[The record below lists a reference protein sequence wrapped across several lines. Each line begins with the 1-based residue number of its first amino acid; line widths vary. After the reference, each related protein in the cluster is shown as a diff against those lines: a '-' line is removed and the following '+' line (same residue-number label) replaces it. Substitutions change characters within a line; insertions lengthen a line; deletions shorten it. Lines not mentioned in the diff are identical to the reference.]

1 VSTRHPGLLFGST
14 ALSLESQ
21 TVKGVFM
28 SIATLSNEGR
38 LLDSLRQLEMNSMQ
52 FVRIGNAFNF
62 PISSALL
69 SLAFNGKRE
78 LTLWTAQHCLEL
90 AAELIQLKEFY
101 KAQGINLNWGLTEA
115 DAESVATV
123 LVRRRADLAGQEV
136 DAAKETQ

>member
-1 VSTRHPGLLFGST
+1 
-14 ALSLESQ
+14 
-21 TVKGVFM
+21 M

-38 LLDSLRQLEMNSMQ
+38 LLDSLRQLEMNSQQ
-52 FVRIGNAFNF
+52 FIRIGNVFDF

-78 LTLWTAQHCLEL
+78 LTTWTAQHCLEL

-115 DAESVATV
+115 DAESIATL
-123 LVRRRADLAGQEV
+123 LVRRRAELAGQEV
-136 DAAKETQ
+136 DAANAASVK

>member
-1 VSTRHPGLLFGST
+1 
-14 ALSLESQ
+14 
-21 TVKGVFM
+21 M

-38 LLDSLRQLEMNSMQ
+38 LLDSLRKLGMHSQQ
-52 FVRIGNAFNF
+52 FIRIGNVFDF

-78 LTLWTAQHCLEL
+78 LTVFTAKVCLEL

-115 DAESVATV
+115 DAESVATL
-123 LVRRRADLAGQEV
+123 LVRRRAELAGQEV
-136 DAAKETQ
+136 DAANAASVK